1 MLMSLVNL
9 GKFINEGFSANCIH
23 NSQFFGINKFM
34 NLETAALEAWQRI
47 QGMVNSTI
55 VLLPNVV
62 VALIVF
68 AIFFFAARSF
78 KLFVRKLTR
87 RHRQARNLGMVL
99 GRLTQGAVVLIG
111 LFVALSI
118 VIPTFRAGD
127 LVQLLGIS
135 GVAIGFA
142 FRDILQNFLAGIL
155 ILLTEPFHIDD
166 QIVFKD
172 FEGTVENIE
181 TRATTIRTYDG
192 RRIVIP
198 NSELFTNSVTVN
210 TAFEN
215 RRLQYDI
222 GIGYGDDIDRAK
234 ELILEA
240 MYSVDG
246 VLRDPAPDVLVVDLA
261 ESTVNIRARWWVQPP
276 RRLETLQMRDGV
288 LTAIK
293 KTLTENGID
302 MPFPTQQILFHDQ
315 TEETDGDRT
324 RQREGW
330 PAGNKEVPKPRR
342 ISDSIRKL
350 AEMRSPNGKNDR
362 AQTQDQP

>member
-1 MLMSLVNL
+1 MD
-9 GKFINEGFSANCIH
+9 IQAAI
-23 NSQFFGINKFM
+23 
-34 NLETAALEAWQRI
+34 TAAWQKI
-47 QGMVNSTI
+47 GGQIDSFIIM
-55 VLLPNVV
+55 LPNIIL
-62 VALIVF
+62 AAIVF
-68 AIFFFAARSF
+68 FIFFFVARWL
-78 KLFVRKLTR
+78 KLLVKRLTR

-99 GRLTQGAVVLIG
+99 GRLAQGAVILLG

-118 VIPTFRAGD
+118 VVPTFRAGD

-155 ILLTEPFHIDD
+155 ILLTEPFKIED

-210 TAFEN
+210 TAFDA
-215 RRLQYDI
+215 RRIEYDV
-222 GIGYGDDIDRAK
+222 GIGYGDDVNEAK
-234 ELILEA
+234 RLMLEA
-240 MYSVDG
+240 IYGVDD
-246 VLRDPAPDVLVVDLA
+246 VLRDPAADVLVLELA
-261 ESTVNIRARWWVQPP
+261 ESSVNIRARWWIKPP
-276 RRLETLQMRDGV
+276 RRIDDLNSRDKV
-288 LTAIK
+288 ISAIK
-293 KTLTENGID
+293 QKLYVENGID
-302 MPFPTQQILFHDQ
+302 LPYPTRQILFHDQ

-330 PAGNKEVPKPRR
+330 PAGSNEVPKPRSISGSLKR
-342 ISDSIRKL
+342 IAQIQASKNGNGSDRNL
-350 AEMRSPNGKNDR
+350 AADDNR
-362 AQTQDQP
+362 

>member
-1 MLMSLVNL
+1 
-9 GKFINEGFSANCIH
+9 
-23 NSQFFGINKFM
+23 M
-34 NLETAALEAWQRI
+34 NIQAAITAAWNKI
-47 QGMVNSTI
+47 GGIIDSFIVMVPNI
-55 VLLPNVV
+55 LL
-62 VALIVF
+62 ALIVF
-68 AIFFFAARSF
+68 IIFFFAARWL
-78 KLFVRKLTR
+78 KLVVKRITR

-99 GRLTQGAVVLIG
+99 GRLAQGTVILIG

-155 ILLTEPFHIDD
+155 ILLTEPFQLDD

-172 FEGTVENIE
+172 FEGTVENIQ

-192 RRIVIP
+192 RRIVVP

-215 RRLQYDI
+215 RRLEYDI
-222 GIGYGDDIDRAK
+222 GIGYSDDIEEAK
-234 ELILEA
+234 RLMLEA
-240 MYSVDG
+240 IYSIEG
-246 VLRDPAPDVLVVDLA
+246 VLKDPAPDILVMELA
-261 ESTVNIRARWWVQPP
+261 ESTVNIRVRWWIKPP
-276 RRLETLQMRDGV
+276 RRADSLDARDKV

-293 KTLTENGID
+293 NKLTAHGID
-302 MPFPTQQILFHDQ
+302 LPYPTRQILFHDQ
-315 TEETDGDRT
+315 TEETDGDRS

-330 PAGNKEVPKPRR
+330 PAGNKEVPRSR
-342 ISDSIRKL
+342 SISGSLKQLASIRASK
-350 AEMRSPNGKNDR
+350 NGNSNQNHTPDANK
-362 AQTQDQP
+362 